1 MKTLISSTLL
11 LAAAVLFG
19 CRETPVEPV
28 SETELRLGTT
38 ITVSIYQDP
47 PDDAFERVF
56 DRVLEIEEKMST
68 STQDY
73 ESTEILEVN
82 RADANT
88 PIEVSPDTF
97 HVVERGLEFS
107 EISGGA
113 FDITVAPLVQ
123 LWGIGT
129 EGARVPD
136 EEEIEATLPL
146 IDYRRVRLYP
156 ERDAIG
162 LAREGMGIDVG
173 GIAKGYAADEA
184 VRILAELGVDHALL
198 DFGGNIL
205 TLGVKPDGSRWR
217 IGIQNPDQ
225 TRGSYVGI
233 VEIAEEA
240 VVTSGPYERF
250 FVKDGVRYHHIL
262 DTDDGYPVRNGL
274 ASVTIVTADSTAADA
289 LSTACYALGLE
300 EGLTL
305 VRSLDGVEGVF
316 ITDTNA
322 VHITE
327 GLTDRFTL
335 SSAEFRLGEALAEQ
349 PSTDRDAAP
358 QRR

>member
-1 MKTLISSTLL
+1 MKTLIPSALL
-11 LAAAVLFG
+11 LVTITLFG
-19 CRETPVEPV
+19 CRDEPVEPV
-28 SETELRLGTT
+28 LETELRLGTT

-47 PDDAFERVF
+47 PAGAFERVF
-56 DRVLEIEEKMST
+56 ERVLEIEEKMST

-73 ESTEILEVN
+73 ASTEILEVN
-82 RADANT
+82 RLAADD
-88 PIEVSPDTF
+88 PVVVSPDTF

-113 FDITVAPLVQ
+113 FDITVAPLVR

-129 EGARVPD
+129 ESARVPD
-136 EEEIEATLPL
+136 AEEIESVLPL
-146 IDYRRVRLYP
+146 VDFRMVRLYP
-156 ERDAIG
+156 EQTAVG
-162 LAREGMGIDVG
+162 LAHEGMGVDVG

-184 VRILAELGVDHALL
+184 VRILAELGVEHALL

-225 TRGSYVGI
+225 NRGSYVGI
-233 VEIAEEA
+233 VEIAEAA

-262 DTDDGYPVRNGL
+262 DTEDGYPVRNGL
-274 ASVTIVTADSTAADA
+274 ASVTIVAADSTAADA
-289 LSTACYALGLE
+289 LSTACFALGLE
-300 EGLTL
+300 QGLAL
-305 VRSLDGVEGVF
+305 VATLDGVEAVF

-322 VHITE
+322 VHVTE
-327 GLTDRFTL
+327 GLADRFTL
-335 SSAEFRLGEALAEQ
+335 SNAEFRLGET
-349 PSTDRDAAP
+349 PTTDTSAAP
-358 QRR
+358 RRQ